1 MVLECS
7 YRCSQML
14 QCLAKKKMLPLEMGR
29 NLEWAE
35 QQMKTNNG
43 EASEK
48 EAHDSSRERISQ
60 KKDTNHKA
68 VYSYTIENNI

>member
-1 MVLECS
+1 
-7 YRCSQML
+7 
-14 QCLAKKKMLPLEMGR
+14 MGR
-29 NLEWAE
+29 NLEWGE
-35 QQMKTNNG
+35 QKMETNKS
-43 EASEK
+43 SEK